1 MFFSV
6 WFGDRPNE
14 LSFKVRCVGALQV
27 NKEVNARQQEE
38 ELISRMLEAAE
49 VCVFVCVLSA
59 DGV

>member
-1 MFFSV
+1 
-6 WFGDRPNE
+6 
-14 LSFKVRCVGALQV
+14 VGALQV

-49 VCVFVCVLSA
+49 VCAFVCVLSA